1 MVVYRVIG
9 HPTARADGL
18 EKVTGKALYTADVKL
33 PDTLWGKVLRSP
45 FPHARITSV
54 DSSRSAEVPGVH
66 CVLTGSDVQGVL
78 YGRRL
83 RDIPVLAHE
92 RVRFVGEP
100 VAAVAAIDEDIAQR
114 ALDLIDIEY
123 EELPP
128 VFDPLEALASDAP
141 VLHPEVN
148 TYAGLPEP
156 VAKSSNAFATN
167 TWGKGDPN
175 EAFSLTDVV
184 VENTFTTPQ
193 VHQAYL
199 EPHSCAVWI
208 DEQDVVQVWA
218 SNKAPYALRQQLSD
232 ALGIPE
238 ERIQLNHSYIGGD
251 FGGKGSPL
259 NVPLCYFLAL
269 NTGRPVKIVMDYV
282 EEFMA
287 ANPRHAAIIR
297 LKTGVKQ
304 DGTLLAHRA
313 QITFNSGAYG
323 GFKPG
328 VNLHG
333 GSAAA
338 GAYKIPHVHIEAVQV
353 YTNTVPCGHM
363 RSPGEP
369 QALFALESQI
379 DIIAR
384 QLGIDPLEFRLK
396 NLLERGDESAIGIR
410 YKDIRAK
417 ETLRAA
423 TEAAE
428 YHALKPLNVGRGMAI
443 GDREAGGGESHSA
456 VTLNPDGSII
466 LSTPIFEQGTGSYTM
481 LRQIV
486 AEELGVSAEKVG
498 LEMWNTGTVPFDS
511 GVGGSRVTRI
521 AVPAAY
527 QAARRARDEVMR
539 LAAEVLGWPREYI
552 EFSGEE
558 ITHRDTEETRRWDDV
573 LSEAGQAVTGRGAH
587 ADSGRTSITSFTAQ
601 VAEVSVDPET
611 GEVKLLRLTT
621 SHDIGRILN
630 PIGHQ
635 GQINGAV
642 LQGVGY
648 ALMEELEV
656 EEGQVTTLSF
666 GDYKIPTIN
675 DIPELQTVLLESNTG
690 TGAYRTKGIGE
701 NPISPVAAAIAN
713 AVEDAVG
720 VRIRDLPV
728 TAEKVYRALN
738 N

>member
-1 MVVYRVIG
+1 M
-9 HPTARADGL
+9 
-18 EKVTGKALYTADVKL
+18 
-33 PDTLWGKVLRSP
+33 
-45 FPHARITSV
+45 
-54 DSSRSAEVPGVH
+54 H

-83 RDIPVLAHE
+83 RDIPVLADE

-128 VFDPLEALASDAP
+128 VFDPLEALASNAP
-141 VLHPEVN
+141 VLHPDVN

-167 TWGKGDPN
+167 AWGKGDPN
-175 EAFSLTDVV
+175 EAFSLADVV

-269 NTGRPVKIVMDYV
+269 NTGRPVMIVMDYV

-297 LKTGVKQ
+297 LKTGVNQ

-333 GSAAA
+333 AWAAA
-338 GAYKIPHVHIEAVQV
+338 GAYKIPHVHIESVQV

-369 QALFALESQI
+369 QALFALESHI
-379 DIIAR
+379 DIMAR

-396 NLLERGDESAIGIR
+396 DLLERGDESAIGIR
-410 YKDIRAK
+410 YQDIRAK

-423 TEAAE
+423 TEAAG
-428 YHALKPLNVGRGMAI
+428 YDALKPVNVGRGMAI
-443 GDREAGGGESHSA
+443 GDRGAGGGESHSA
-456 VTLNPDGSII
+456 VTLNTDGSII
-466 LSTPIFEQGTGSYTM
+466 LSTPIFEPGTGSYTM

-511 GVGGSRVTRI
+511 GVGGTRVTRI
-521 AVPAAY
+521 ALPAAY
-527 QAARRARDEVMR
+527 QAARSARDEVMR
-539 LAAEVLGWPREYI
+539 LAAEVLGWPRESI

-558 ITHRDTEETRRWDDV
+558 ITRRDTEETRRWDEV
-573 LSEAGQAVTGRGAH
+573 LSEAGQAAKGWGAY
-587 ADSGRTSITSFTAQ
+587 ADSGPTSFTSFTAQ

-621 SHDIGRILN
+621 SHDVGRILN

-656 EEGQVTTLSF
+656 DEGQVTTLSF

-675 DIPELQTVLLESNTG
+675 DIPELQTVLLESDTG

-720 VRIRDLPV
+720 VRIRDLPI
-728 TAEKVYRALN
+728 TAEKVYRALIRGSGTN
-738 N
+738 PNL